1 MVCGG
6 DVAVRAEGRRNWALR
21 ITCRGTGSVL
31 LSEGTEG
38 REGPSLET
46 CVCDRKGK
54 EVTEL
59 CHYLHT

>member
-6 DVAVRAEGRRNWALR
+6 DVAVRAEGRRSRAPK

-38 REGPSLET
+38 CEGPSLET
-46 CVCDRKGK
+46 CVYDRKGK
-54 EVTEL
+54 EIAEL
-59 CHYLHT
+59 CHYSHT